1 MASVSLSTCESV
13 TVVEADGGGPL
24 CDGSVDMNLFVLALF
39 SGSSGRM
46 TLRVLV

>member
-1 MASVSLSTCESV
+1 MASVSLSTCESE

-24 CDGSVDMNLFVLALF
+24 CDGSVDMDVFVLALF
-39 SGSSGRM
+39 SRSWGRM